1 MFKFSLEEFRA
12 KLVAKI
18 AANEARREKLAAK
31 PGLRNA
37 MKARALGVLDSVLM
51 VIVAAIAVVIGVFV
65 IAQLQLALNT
75 SGLTSSYQALVS
87 SVFSTAGSA
96 FSLLV
101 IALIVLAAVAIISIV
116 VGGLGGGQRQ
126 GM

>member
-1 MFKFSLEEFRA
+1 MFKFSLTAFKA

-31 PGLRNA
+31 PGLWNA

-51 VIVAAIAVVIGVFV
+51 VVVAAIAIVIGVFV

-75 SGLTSSYQALVS
+75 SGLTSSYQALVGS
-87 SVFSTAGSA
+87 IFNTAGSA

-116 VGGLGGGQRQ
+116 VGGLGGGRGE

>member
-1 MFKFSLEEFRA
+1 MFNMEEFRA

-51 VIVAAIAVVIGVFV
+51 VVVAAIAIVIGVFV

-75 SGLTSSYQALVS
+75 SGLTSSYQTLVVS
-87 SVFSTAGSA
+87 IFNTAGSA

-116 VGGLGGGQRQ
+116 VGGLGGGRGE

>member
-12 KLVAKI
+12 KLIAKI
-18 AANEARREKLAAK
+18 AANEAMREKLAAK

-75 SGLTSSYQALVS
+75 SGLTSSYQSLVWS
-87 SVFSTAGSA
+87 IFNTAGSA

-116 VGGLGGGQRQ
+116 VGGLGGGHKE